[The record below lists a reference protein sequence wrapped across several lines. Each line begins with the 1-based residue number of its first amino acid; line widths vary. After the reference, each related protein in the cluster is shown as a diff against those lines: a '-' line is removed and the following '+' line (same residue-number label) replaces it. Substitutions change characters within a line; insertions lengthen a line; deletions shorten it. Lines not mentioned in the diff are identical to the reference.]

1 MQTHWKKY
9 VLKTVEKKDLHEVK
23 TNLRQGGRS
32 WQLSARA
39 EMAKNVFVERV
50 FNSV

>member
-32 WQLSARA
+32 WQPFGEGKIGHTTLSQAHI
-39 EMAKNVFVERV
+39 
-50 FNSV
+50 